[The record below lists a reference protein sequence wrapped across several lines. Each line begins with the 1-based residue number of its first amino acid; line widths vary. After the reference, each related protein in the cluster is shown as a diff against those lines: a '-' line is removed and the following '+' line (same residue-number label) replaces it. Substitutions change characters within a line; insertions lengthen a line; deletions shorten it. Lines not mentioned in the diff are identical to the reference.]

1 MPIYEYLCDSCGNR
15 IEALQKI
22 SDEPL
27 KICSACGSTSLRKLV
42 SAASFRLKGKGWYET
57 DFKTGDKKKLAE
69 SDSKSEDKSNG
80 QSNEKGTDKAVN
92 KKSEDTVK
100 TKTSTKG
107 ANVNDSVA
115 KKSKSH
121 AEAKSKEQELYM
133 RSHFCGELNESNV
146 DEDVVLKIITADAIQ
161 KKIVPY
167 IPNKWVILLVTPQ
180 NSAEVATS

>member
-80 QSNEKGTDKAVN
+80 QSNAKGTDKDVN
-92 KKSEDTVK
+92 KKSKASVK
-100 TKTSTKG
+100 TETSTKG
-107 ANVNDSVA
+107 ANANKSGA
-115 KKSKSH
+115 KNPKSH
-121 AEAKSKEQELYM
+121 AEAKRKE
-133 RSHFCGELNESNV
+133 
-146 DEDVVLKIITADAIQ
+146 
-161 KKIVPY
+161 
-167 IPNKWVILLVTPQ
+167 
-180 NSAEVATS
+180 

>member
-1 MPIYEYLCDSCGNR
+1 MYMPIYEYLCDSCGNR

-27 KICSACGSTSLRKLV
+27 KICSACGSTNLRKLV

-92 KKSEDTVK
+92 KKSEDPVK

-107 ANVNDSVA
+107 ANANDSVA
-115 KKSKSH
+115 KKPKSH
-121 AEAKSKEQELYM
+121 AESKRKE
-133 RSHFCGELNESNV
+133 
-146 DEDVVLKIITADAIQ
+146 
-161 KKIVPY
+161 
-167 IPNKWVILLVTPQ
+167 
-180 NSAEVATS
+180 

>member
-1 MPIYEYLCDSCGNR
+1 MYMPIYEYLCDSCGNR

-69 SDSKSEDKSNG
+69 SDSKSEDKFNG
-80 QSNEKGTDKAVN
+80 QSNAKGTDSAGGKES
-92 KKSEDTVK
+92 KSQDK
-100 TKTSTKG
+100 TQTSTKG
-107 ANVNDSVA
+107 ANVNDSGA

-121 AEAKSKEQELYM
+121 AAAKRKE
-133 RSHFCGELNESNV
+133 
-146 DEDVVLKIITADAIQ
+146 
-161 KKIVPY
+161 
-167 IPNKWVILLVTPQ
+167 
-180 NSAEVATS
+180 